1 MHRAASSELYRSQG
15 KNGILERAGGNSSRF
30 SSGIAQELS
39 TGGPIKTFRTA
50 RHGRRGRAEA
60 RMEKMIMKYTALS
73 IASLVAASMAVG
85 CANKQAARTN
95 APISSGVTDVRP
107 ITPAPAPGMGPPIQ
121 PVQPVQPVVSDTSPV
136 VQSPVAVASAT
147 PQITGGT

>member
-1 MHRAASSELYRSQG
+1 
-15 KNGILERAGGNSSRF
+15 
-30 SSGIAQELS
+30 
-39 TGGPIKTFRTA
+39 
-50 RHGRRGRAEA
+50 
-60 RMEKMIMKYTALS
+60 MEKMTMKYAALS

-107 ITPAPAPGMGPPIQ
+107 IAPAPAPVMVQPIQ

-136 VQSPVAVASAT
+136 VQSTAVASAT
-147 PQITGGT
+147 PAITGSTYTVQKGDTLYKIARAKYGEASAVKKIQAANPGLTANIKVGQKI